1 MKNQY
6 FGDIND
12 YRKYGLLRVLVSSAG
27 LSTIVAWMLTSDD
40 GKTDGRKIAYLNQ
53 SERWQAFDRELFD
66 FLRSTVIDRSLRS
79 ISEIESS
86 GLLLGCRFH
95 SKSIDGTIERREAY
109 FQKLWKMAGSPSLVF
124 FDPDNGF
131 EVPSVRRGYRMASK
145 YLYWSEFRE
154 GFSQGHSLLI
164 FQHFR
169 QGQRADVMVSSLA
182 RKCASMAKVPLVIV
196 LWASPVA
203 YFLVP
208 QRSHSMRLES
218 ASRQVAE
225 VWKDQ
230 ITWWKIEAT

>member
-12 YRKYGLLRVLVSSAG
+12 YRKYGLLRVLVPSAG

-40 GKTDGRKIAYLNQ
+40 GKTDGRKIAYLDQ
-53 SERWQAFDRELFD
+53 PERWKAFDRKLFD

-95 SKSIDGTIERREAY
+95 SKSIDSTIEHREVY
-109 FQKLWKMAGSPSLVF
+109 FQKLWKMAGSPGLVF

-131 EVPSVRRGYRMASK
+131 EVPAVRRGWRMAPK
-145 YLYWSEFRE
+145 YLYWSEFCE
-154 GFSQGHSLLI
+154 GFRQGHSLLI

-169 QGQRADVMVSSLA
+169 LR
-182 RKCASMAKVPLVIV
+182 
-196 LWASPVA
+196 
-203 YFLVP
+203 
-208 QRSHSMRLES
+208 S
-218 ASRQVAE
+218 ASRRNGLIIGKKVRQHGKGSVCYCPLGLTRCIFSCSSA
-225 VWKDQ
+225 VP
-230 ITWWKIEAT
+230 

>member
-12 YRKYGLLRVLVSSAG
+12 YRKYGLLRVLVPSAG

-40 GKTDGRKIAYLNQ
+40 GKTDGRKIEYLNQ
-53 SERWQAFDRELFD
+53 PERWQAFDRELFD
-66 FLRSTVIDRSLRS
+66 FLHSTVIDRSLRS

-95 SKSIDGTIERREAY
+95 SKSIDSTIERREAY
-109 FQKLWKMAGSPSLVF
+109 FQNLWKIAGSRGLVF

-131 EVPSVRRGYRMASK
+131 EVPSVRRGSRRAPK

-154 GFSQGHSLLI
+154 GFRQGHSLLI
-164 FQHFR
+164 FKHFR

-182 RKCASMAKVPLVIV
+182 RECASMAKVPLVIV
-196 LWASPVA
+196 LWASPVV

-208 QRSHSMRLES
+208 QRSHSMQLES
-218 ASRQVAE
+218 ASRRVAE